1 MQFNRSAAGITE
13 FCFDGEFYGWKLRS
27 MKLVEFINVSYNRVI
42 IRVPLSNI
50 KNFLHKGV
58 YIDTDEVPVDTLD
71 ESKKK
76 KFT

>member
-1 MQFNRSAAGITE
+1 
-13 FCFDGEFYGWKLRS
+13 